1 MYLVTGLVIYFFM
14 CPLQRAA
21 TLEWD
26 WIAFVVVRNI
36 LMYWIT
42 FGGTHHLLYVSATKD
57 ELVKKGLKFNP
68 KFPGEDN
75 GSGGWAPGTPPAPTR
90 PSSSSSA

>member
-1 MYLVTGLVIYFFM
+1 MTGLVIYFFM

-26 WIAFVVVRNI
+26 WIAFVVARNI

-57 ELVKKGLKFNP
+57 ELVKKL
-68 KFPGEDN
+68 EL
-75 GSGGWAPGTPPAPTR
+75 SRQSHHEA
-90 PSSSSSA
+90 SAALQGIKVQMARRVESHAR